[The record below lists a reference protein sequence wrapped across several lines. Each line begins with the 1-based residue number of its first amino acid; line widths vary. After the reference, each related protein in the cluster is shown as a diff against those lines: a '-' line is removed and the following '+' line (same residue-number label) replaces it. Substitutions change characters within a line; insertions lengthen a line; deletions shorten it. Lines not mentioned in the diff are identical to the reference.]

1 MSHLIAHVVRGMP
14 EFAIAEKLDGT
25 PSDPGPW
32 WITTTGGWRV
42 RPYWTWPLNELFIKS
57 CDSLCSLFLP
67 DAPADW
73 PDFFKQERPKPKS
86 QRFQRP
92 TKIDLEELGL

>member
-1 MSHLIAHVVRGMP
+1 MTFLIAHVVHGVP
-14 EFAIAEKLDGT
+14 EFAIAERLEEGT

-67 DAPADW
+67 DAPDGW
-73 PDFFKQERPKPKS
+73 PDFFKKEERRSKP
-86 QRFQRP
+86 QRS
-92 TKIDLEELGL
+92 TKINLEELGL